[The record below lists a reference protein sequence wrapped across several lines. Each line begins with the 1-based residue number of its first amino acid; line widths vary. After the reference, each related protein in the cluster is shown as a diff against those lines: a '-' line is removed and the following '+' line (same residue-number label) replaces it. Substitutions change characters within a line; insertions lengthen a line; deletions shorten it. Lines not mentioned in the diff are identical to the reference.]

1 MTPETDFQT
10 SITRLR
16 WHLAAENV
24 IESARRVALLLK
36 ANFDPNQPR
45 VPAGNPDGGQW
56 TRVGGSP
63 GLPQET
69 TVEVDRTGPL
79 YAATEIGI
87 DPSAL
92 TGMSTID
99 ETTVSLART
108 LATVVDGVGVL
119 PGAGAARYGT
129 LVHTLF
135 ATAVRLGRFRG
146 IGVFDVETTF
156 PDVRYGAAGSIRTD
170 VILRNDVGDIIAIY
184 DVKTGGAKLEPRRI
198 RELRAKTGAGPN
210 VPIIEMHIVRGV
222 TLKKAREHTEI
233 SVIAYASW

>member
-1 MTPETDFQT
+1 
-10 SITRLR
+10 
-16 WHLAAENV
+16 
-24 IESARRVALLLK
+24 
-36 ANFDPNQPR
+36 
-45 VPAGNPDGGQW
+45 
-56 TRVGGSP
+56 
-63 GLPQET
+63 
-69 TVEVDRTGPL
+69 
-79 YAATEIGI
+79 
-87 DPSAL
+87 
-92 TGMSTID
+92 
-99 ETTVSLART
+99 

-119 PGAGAARYGT
+119 PGGGAARYGT
-129 LVHTLF
+129 LVHALF

-156 PDVRYGAAGSIRTD
+156 PDVQYGAAGSIRTD

-222 TLKKAREHTEI
+222 TLKKARGYVEV